1 VEYGKKLEHVV
12 VSEEYLSMCTEPGA
26 AFITEK
32 VQKNNLNRVI
42 VAACTPKTHEP
53 VFHAVLKE
61 AGLPPR
67 MLEFVN
73 IREHCSFVHMND
85 PSAALHQAKNL
96 IRAAVQRALYLEA
109 VPTKVVP
116 VNPEAL
122 VVGGGIAGLSAA
134 LDLANQGFKVY
145 LVEKELSIG
154 GRMSQMDRTFP
165 TDDCAI

>member
-1 VEYGKKLEHVV
+1 
-12 VSEEYLSMCTEPGA
+12 MCTEPGA
-26 AFITEK
+26 AYIMEK
-32 VQKNNLNRVI
+32 VAEHKLNRVI

-53 VFHAVLKE
+53 VFHAVLKD
-61 AGLPPR
+61 AGLPIR

-73 IREHCSFVHMND
+73 IREHCSFVHMNEPD
-85 PSAALHQAKNL
+85 AALLQAKSL
-96 IRAAVQRALYLEA
+96 IRAAVQRALYLEP
-109 VPTKVVP
+109 VPTKVVD
-116 VNPEAL
+116 VEAEAL

-154 GRMSQMDRTFP
+154 GRMSQMDRTYP

>member
-1 VEYGKKLEHVV
+1 MEFSKKLENVAIAD
-12 VSEEYLSMCTEPGA
+12 EYLSMCTEPGA
-26 AFITEK
+26 VFIMEAIEK
-32 VQKNNLNRVI
+32 HKLNRVI

-53 VFHAVLKE
+53 VFHAVLKD
-61 AGLPPR
+61 AGLPIR

-73 IREHCSFVHMND
+73 IREHCSFVHMNEPD
-85 PSAALHQAKNL
+85 AALLQAKQL
-96 IRAAVQRALYLEA
+96 MRAAVQRALYLEA
-109 VPTKVVP
+109 VPTKTVD

-122 VVGGGIAGLSAA
+122 IVGGGIAGLSSA

>member
-1 VEYGKKLEHVV
+1 MEYGKKLENVV
-12 VSEEYLSMCTEPGA
+12 SSEEYLSMCTEPGA

-32 VQKNNLNRVI
+32 IKERNLNRVI
-42 VAACTPKTHEP
+42 IAACTPKTHEP
-53 VFHAVLKE
+53 VFHAVLRD

-73 IREHCSFVHMND
+73 IREHCSFVHMNE
-85 PSAALHQAKNL
+85 PEAALLQAKTL

-109 VPTKVVP
+109 IPTKTVDVT
-116 VNPEAL
+116 PESL

-145 LVEKELSIG
+145 LVEKELTIG
-154 GRMSQMDRTFP
+154 GRMSQMDRTYP

>member
-1 VEYGKKLEHVV
+1 MEN
-12 VSEEYLSMCTEPGA
+12 
-26 AFITEK
+26 IEK
-32 VQKNNLNRVI
+32 YSLTRVI

-53 VFHAVLKE
+53 VFHAVLRD

-73 IREHCSFVHMND
+73 IREHCSFVHMNE
-85 PSAALHQAKNL
+85 PEAALYQAKNL
-96 IRAAVQRALYLEA
+96 INAAVQRALYLEA
-109 VPTKVVP
+109 VPTKIVDVS
-116 VNPEAL
+116 PEAL
-122 VVGGGIAGLSAA
+122 IIGGGIAGLSAA

-145 LVEKELSIG
+145 LVEKELTIG

>member
-1 VEYGKKLEHVV
+1 
-12 VSEEYLSMCTEPGA
+12 
-26 AFITEK
+26 
-32 VQKNNLNRVI
+32 
-42 VAACTPKTHEP
+42 
-53 VFHAVLKE
+53 
-61 AGLPPR
+61 
-67 MLEFVN
+67 
-73 IREHCSFVHMND
+73 MND
-85 PSAALHQAKNL
+85 PAAALHQAKNL

-109 VPTKVVP
+109 VPTKIVP

-154 GRMSQMDRTFP
+154 GRMSQMDRTYP

>member
-1 VEYGKKLEHVV
+1 MAD
-12 VSEEYLSMCTEPGA
+12 EYLSMCTEPGA
-26 AFITEK
+26 VFIMEK
-32 VQKNNLNRVI
+32 IEENNLNRVI
-42 VAACTPKTHEP
+42 VAACSPKTHEP
-53 VFHAVLKE
+53 VFHAVLKD

-73 IREHCSFVHMND
+73 IREHCSFVHMNE
-85 PSAALHQAKNL
+85 PEAALLQAKNL

-109 VPTKVVP
+109 VPTKTVDVI
-116 VNPEAL
+116 PEAM

-145 LVEKELSIG
+145 LVEKELTIG
-154 GRMSQMDRTFP
+154 GRMSQMDRVFP

>member
-1 VEYGKKLEHVV
+1 
-12 VSEEYLSMCTEPGA
+12 MCTEPGA
-26 AFITEK
+26 AFIMEK
-32 VQKNNLNRVI
+32 IEENNLNRVI
-42 VAACTPKTHEP
+42 VAACSPKTHEP
-53 VFHAVLKE
+53 VFHAVLKD

-73 IREHCSFVHMND
+73 IREHCSFVHMNE
-85 PSAALHQAKNL
+85 PEAALYQAKSL
-96 IRAAVQRALYLEA
+96 IRAAVQRALHLEA
-109 VPTKVVP
+109 VPTKTVD

-145 LVEKELSIG
+145 LVEKELTIG